1 MSKENTPSVP
11 ATLDYQQRDHEIV
24 DYQFYELPQAPGV
37 QFRGPAI
44 DLSSGSKY
52 FTCVGAAQTLGVYIE
67 KPYPQL
73 LAEKIGLP
81 ALNLAVGAS
90 WPGFYSNK
98 HVGLVDLIN
107 RGEFLVLQVMSAMSS

>member
-44 DLSSGSKY
+44 DLS
-52 FTCVGAAQTLGVYIE
+52 
-67 KPYPQL
+67 
-73 LAEKIGLP
+73 
-81 ALNLAVGAS
+81 
-90 WPGFYSNK
+90 
-98 HVGLVDLIN
+98 LIHI
-107 RGEFLVLQVMSAMSS
+107 